1 MKGFDN
7 AMAQY
12 EASMNKLPGG
22 PDYEEEEE
30 EGEEEENEEEEEEEE
45 GGEE

>member
-7 AMAQY
+7 AMAQW

-22 PDYEEEEE
+22 PDYEEPNDEEDEHEE
-30 EGEEEENEEEEEEEE
+30 EGEE
-45 GGEE
+45 

>member
-7 AMAQY
+7 AMAQW

-30 EGEEEENEEEEEEEE
+30 EEENEEDEE

>member
-7 AMAQY
+7 AMAQW

-30 EGEEEENEEEEEEEE
+30 ELEEDEEE
-45 GGEE
+45 GEE

>member
-7 AMAQY
+7 AMAQW

-30 EGEEEENEEEEEEEE
+30 NEEEEE

>member
-7 AMAQY
+7 AMAQW

-30 EGEEEENEEEEEEEE
+30 EEEDDDEEE
-45 GGEE
+45 GEE

>member
-7 AMAQY
+7 AMAQW

-22 PDYEEEEE
+22 PDYEEELEDDEE
-30 EGEEEENEEEEEEEE
+30 EGEE
-45 GGEE
+45 

>member
-7 AMAQY
+7 AMAQW

-30 EGEEEENEEEEEEEE
+30 ENDEDDHEKEGEE
-45 GGEE
+45 

>member
-7 AMAQY
+7 AMAQW

-30 EGEEEENEEEEEEEE
+30 EDEEE
-45 GGEE
+45 GEE

>member
-1 MKGFDN
+1 MKGIDN
-7 AMAQY
+7 AISQW

-22 PDYEEEEE
+22 PDYEEQE
-30 EGEEEENEEEEEEEE
+30 EGEEEENDEEDEEEE

>member
-7 AMAQY
+7 AMAQW

-30 EGEEEENEEEEEEEE
+30 EEEDNEEE
-45 GGEE
+45 GEE

>member
-7 AMAQY
+7 AMAQW

-30 EGEEEENEEEEEEEE
+30 EEEELEDDEEE
-45 GGEE
+45 GEE

>member
-7 AMAQY
+7 AMAQW

-22 PDYEEEEE
+22 PDYQEEEEENDEDDDEE
-30 EGEEEENEEEEEEEE
+30 EGEE
-45 GGEE
+45 

>member
-1 MKGFDN
+1 MKGFKN
-7 AMAQY
+7 AMAQW

-30 EGEEEENEEEEEEEE
+30 EEEDEEE
-45 GGEE
+45 GEE

>member
-7 AMAQY
+7 AMAQW

-30 EGEEEENEEEEEEEE
+30 EEEDEEE
-45 GGEE
+45 GEE

>member
-22 PDYEEEEE
+22 PDYEEENDEE
-30 EGEEEENEEEEEEEE
+30 DEDEE

>member
-7 AMAQY
+7 AMAQW

-30 EGEEEENEEEEEEEE
+30 EEDDDEEE
-45 GGEE
+45 GEE

>member
-7 AMAQY
+7 AMAQW

-30 EGEEEENEEEEEEEE
+30 EEEDDEHDEEE
-45 GGEE
+45 GEE

>member
-7 AMAQY
+7 AMAQW

-22 PDYEEEEE
+22 PDYEEEEDDEEDDDEE
-30 EGEEEENEEEEEEEE
+30 EGEE
-45 GGEE
+45 

>member
-7 AMAQY
+7 AMAQW

-30 EGEEEENEEEEEEEE
+30 EEEELEEEDEEE
-45 GGEE
+45 GEE

>member
-7 AMAQY
+7 AMAQW

-30 EGEEEENEEEEEEEE
+30 ENDEDDDEEE
-45 GGEE
+45 GEE